1 MNPQELISSLIA
13 AAAAHTGLDP
23 AEIIGKCRETA
34 HVEARW
40 ACWSVMRANGMTLQ
54 SIARAFSRDHATIIY
69 GLRRAGDDHGNRS
82 NSFRQLCEA
91 VDSASSLLQNAESIH
106 PETKP

>member
-13 AAAAHTGLDP
+13 AAAVHTGLDP
-23 AEIIGKCRETA
+23 AEIVGKCRETA
-34 HVEARW
+34 HAEARW
-40 ACWSVMRANGMTLQ
+40 ACWSVLRANGMTLQ

-91 VDSASSLLQNAESIH
+91 VENHSCRNVNVEARDQ
-106 PETKP
+106 